1 MRAAECS
8 CLDASSRRTSS
19 RRRGGGSGSVLRHA
33 NEARDGIQFFLPPL
47 LFLVL
52 LVFPLVH
59 PSMLKQFKTDSHYY
73 NCLRYPSVICA
84 CGWFRR
90 LTAGGGVGARGAGP

>member
-1 MRAAECS
+1 MLRVGE
-8 CLDASSRRTSS
+8 RRVVVG
-19 RRRGGGSGSVLRHA
+19 GGGSGSVLRHA

-59 PSMLKQFKTDSHYY
+59 PSNNLKPIRTITI
-73 NCLRYPSVICA
+73 V
-84 CGWFRR
+84 
-90 LTAGGGVGARGAGP
+90 

>member
-1 MRAAECS
+1 MRCRVQLLRCFES
-8 CLDASSRRTSS
+8 ENVESSS
-19 RRRGGGSGSVLRHA
+19 GGGQRERATPRERG
-33 NEARDGIQFFLPPL
+33 ARWDLQFLLPPL

-59 PSMLKQFKTDSHYY
+59 PSLSVPFKTDSHYY

>member
-1 MRAAECS
+1 MLRVGE
-8 CLDASSRRTSS
+8 RRVVV
-19 RRRGGGSGSVLRHA
+19 GGPGSGSALRHA

-59 PSMLKQFKTDSHYY
+59 PSNNLKPIRTITI
-73 NCLRYPSVICA
+73 V
-84 CGWFRR
+84 
-90 LTAGGGVGARGAGP
+90 

>member
-1 MRAAECS
+1 MQLLRCFES
-8 CLDASSRRTSS
+8 ENVESSS
-19 RRRGGGSGSVLRHA
+19 GGGSGSALRHA

-59 PSMLKQFKTDSHYY
+59 PSNNLKPIRTITI
-73 NCLRYPSVICA
+73 V
-84 CGWFRR
+84 
-90 LTAGGGVGARGAGP
+90 